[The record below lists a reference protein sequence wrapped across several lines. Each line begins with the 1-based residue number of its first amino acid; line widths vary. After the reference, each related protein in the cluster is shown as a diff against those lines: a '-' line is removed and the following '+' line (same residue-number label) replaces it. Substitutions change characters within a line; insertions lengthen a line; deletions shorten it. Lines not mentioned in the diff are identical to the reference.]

1 LKCCPNCRKLIKNVY
16 RYGRILKKRILDTQ
30 NRKFIVY
37 YDSRLKRKTKNLEKI
52 TKRIENNRMEILKN
66 LQIPSWKSKRNPKK
80 SEEEI
85 LNPTLPEITSREHF
99 ERLEHYYSIPS
110 SNEGSWNK
118 HVASLLDC
126 YTEFSRLMTDTKN
139 PPYKR
144 AYDAAVSC
152 LFKKKSEVNMDVLI
166 EDIRSSEM
174 FLDDSTAAQSRR
186 LQESLE
192 EVGIITPKI
201 DRRFY
206 LDGFFEIVNIQKVLF
221 YEVSSIID
229 GLTLEHK
236 KLKENWLKFSEFLI
250 QSIKSHLELI
260 NKTASEN
267 KYTRHS
273 VLALLELSEFECT
286 VERFELKNPPS
297 GSITPL
303 MKERI
308 KDKCNDIERCCLQV
322 RNLLHKMDMNYF
334 KQRCNDRIEKILKDV
349 QEIYI
354 AAERSG
360 ELTREEKLEIHRAM
374 SGEFVGISGTSHWYQ
389 CPNGHVYTVGE
400 CGRAMER
407 STCPDCGATIGG
419 GNHQFDEGNERNMEF
434 DAMQL

>member
-1 LKCCPNCRKLIKNVY
+1 GMTKHLEKTTKHIENNRREILKELKNPS
-16 RYGRILKKRILDTQ
+16 RQAKRILKK
-30 NRKFIVY
+30 
-37 YDSRLKRKTKNLEKI
+37 SEK
-52 TKRIENNRMEILKN
+52 
-66 LQIPSWKSKRNPKK
+66 
-80 SEEEI
+80 EI
-85 LNPTLPEITSREHF
+85 LNPTLPEITSREYF

-110 SNEGSWNK
+110 NNERSWNK

-126 YTEFSRLMTDTKN
+126 YTEFSRLMTDTTN

-152 LFKKKSEVNMDVLI
+152 LFNKKSEVNMDVLI
-166 EDIRSSEM
+166 EDIHSSEM
-174 FLDDSTAAQSRR
+174 FLDDSTAAQTLR

-206 LDGFFEIVNIQKVLF
+206 LDGFLEIVNIQKVLF
-221 YEVSSIID
+221 YEVYSIID

-236 KLKENWLKFSEFLI
+236 ELKENWLKFSEFLI

-260 NKTASEN
+260 NKIASETR
-267 KYTRHS
+267 YTRHS

-286 VERFELKNPPS
+286 VERFELKNLPS
-297 GSITPL
+297 GSITL

-308 KDKCNDIERCCLQV
+308 KDKCNDIIKCCSQV
-322 RNLLHKMDMNYF
+322 RDLLHEMDMNYF
-334 KQRCNDRIEKILKDV
+334 KQQCNDRIENVLKDV

-354 AAERSG
+354 AAERSS

-374 SGEFVGISGTSHWYQ
+374 SGEFGDFSGTSHWYQ

-407 STCPDCGATIGG
+407 STCPECRATIGG
-419 GNHQFDEGNERNMEF
+419 ENHQFAEGNERNAEF
-434 DAMQL
+434 GHM